1 MTTTVYEVGLAPG
14 AADKA
19 EGQSCRARIA
29 SWMRRLA
36 EAERA
41 RRELTAMS
49 DVELKDVGL
58 TRGEIGAVV
67 NGTFSR

>member
-1 MTTTVYEVGLAPG
+1 MTTSVYDIGLAPG

-19 EGQSCRARIA
+19 EGQRCGARTA
-29 SWMRRLA
+29 AWMRRLA

-58 TRGEIGAVV
+58 TRGQIGTVLHE
-67 NGTFSR
+67 NYRR